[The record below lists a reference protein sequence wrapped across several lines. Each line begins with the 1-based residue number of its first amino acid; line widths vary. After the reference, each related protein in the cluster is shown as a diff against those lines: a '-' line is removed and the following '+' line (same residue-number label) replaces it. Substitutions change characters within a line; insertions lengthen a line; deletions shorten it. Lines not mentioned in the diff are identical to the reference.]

1 MTNTKNETM
10 NAETETNLKLAGAL
24 NEIVDLFTQ
33 KDKDLSEVERLQMF
47 DDTLGYICGNLGIDL
62 DMHEELK
69 RGNITL
75 ENYEDLRKIDEEGQN
90 NKIVKL
96 KDGTIIINK
105 NVNFSPDDEVIESA
119 QVEYEK
125 NMDEIKNLK
134 GHWTGSDTDDLE
146 NSQFVADEIELD
158 EEEQDEPQNIVT
170 LADELK
176 ELYSLNDSMFTGD
189 PNSIP
194 RFTNGTRIRP
204 QDLADMNMNGL
215 QRIAE
220 MIGIELGE

>member
-1 MTNTKNETM
+1 MENLKMANTKNETI
-10 NAETETNLKLAGAL
+10 NAETETHLKLAGAL
-24 NEIVDLFTQ
+24 NEIVELFTR

-47 DDTLGYICGNLGIDL
+47 DDSLGYLCDNLGIDL

-69 RGNITL
+69 RGDITL
-75 ENYEDLRKIDEEGQN
+75 EDYEDLRK
-90 NKIVKL
+90 
-96 KDGTIIINK
+96 
-105 NVNFSPDDEVIESA
+105 
-119 QVEYEK
+119 
-125 NMDEIKNLK
+125 
-134 GHWTGSDTDDLE
+134 
-146 NSQFVADEIELD
+146 LD

-170 LADELK
+170 VADELK

-189 PNSIP
+189 PNHVP
-194 RFTNGTRIRP
+194 KFTDGTVIKQ